1 MKQPITNPI
10 TALYER
16 LSRDDEMSGDS
27 VSIQT
32 QKFFLEDYA
41 KQHGFVP
48 FAHYTDDGF
57 SGGNFNRPSWNRL
70 VADVEAGNVSTV
82 IVKDMSRVGR
92 EYLQTGYYTEI
103 FFPQNHVRF
112 IAVSNNIDSSDQSS
126 SEIAPFLNV
135 INDFYLRDCSH
146 KQKQAYKARGNA
158 GIPYASIPC
167 YGYRKDPND
176 KHKRIVDEEAAAVV
190 REIFSMAV
198 KGYGPKEIAV
208 TLQKRRIE
216 KPSYYM
222 ATHGIWKCPDRFNA
236 DRPYDWNLRTVADI
250 LARVEY
256 LGHTVNGRST
266 SESYKTHKRIRIDP
280 SEWQIIENT
289 HEAIIDQETFDAVQK
304 NRQTKR
310 RTDTTGKANVLTGL
324 VFCAD
329 CGKKMYNH
337 KRGSKAKQ
345 LHVLPDPVTGLY
357 PIDGYCCSTYE
368 LRKYRSDK
376 TCSSHSITSKAL
388 RILLLR
394 TIREVVQY
402 ATFDEERFIRR
413 VREQSEIQNKAEAK
427 ELQRKIS
434 KAQKRI
440 AELDRLIMKLYEDYA
455 LERLPLERYQQMAAA
470 YEAEQKALKET
481 LAADQAKADAFTVDT
496 DRAER
501 FLTLAKQYTDFSF
514 LTDEMILAFTDKI
527 LVHAPE
533 KIDGERVQEVEI
545 FLKHI
550 GKVEL
555 PAEAIPEKV
564 ISPKE
569 QEQIRK
575 KRAYMQEYYRTKVKP
590 QKEAKRAKVRAEKEA
605 ATTAGEE

>member
-1 MKQPITNPI
+1 MKQLITNQF

-16 LSRDDEMSGDS
+16 LSRDDELSGDS

-32 QKFFLEDYA
+32 QKFYLEEYA

-57 SGGNFNRPSWNRL
+57 SGGNFTRPGWQSL
-70 VADVEAGNVSTV
+70 IADVEAGKVSTV

-112 IAVSNNIDSSDQSS
+112 IAVSNNIDSNDQNS

-190 REIFSMAV
+190 KQIFSMAV
-198 KGYGPKEIAV
+198 KGIGVSEIAK
-208 TLQKRRIE
+208 TLRERKIE
-216 KPSYYM
+216 KPSYYT
-222 ATHGIWKCPDRFNA
+222 ATHGIWNGNNTWSRE
-236 DRPYDWNLRTVADI
+236 RPYDWTGRTIADI
-250 LARVEY
+250 LSHVEY

-266 SESYKTHKRIRIDP
+266 SESYKTHKRIRNDP

-304 NRQTKR
+304 IRQTKR
-310 RTDTTGKANVLTGL
+310 RIDTTGKANVLTGL

-329 CGKKMYNH
+329 CGRKMYNH

-345 LHVLPDPVTGLY
+345 LHVLPDPETGLY
-357 PIDGYCCSTYE
+357 PIDSYCCSTYE
-368 LRKYRSDK
+368 LTKYHSEVNC
-376 TCSSHSITSKAL
+376 TSHSITSKAI
-388 RILLLR
+388 RLLLLN
-394 TIREVVQY
+394 TIREVVRY

-413 VREQSEIQNKAEAK
+413 VREQSEIQDKAEAK
-427 ELQRKIS
+427 ELQKRITKE
-434 KAQKRI
+434 QKRI
-440 AELDRLIMKLYEDYA
+440 TELDRLIMKLYEDYA
-455 LERLPLERYQQMAAA
+455 LERMPLERYQLMAAA
-470 YEAEQKALKET
+470 YEAEQKVLKET
-481 LAADQAKADAFTVDT
+481 LAADQTKADAFTEDT

-501 FLTLAKQYTDFSF
+501 FLTLAKKYTDFSF

-527 LVHAPE
+527 LVHASE

-550 GKVEL
+550 GKVDL
-555 PAEAIPEKV
+555 PENEPAPTIP
-564 ISPKE
+564 PE
-569 QEQIRK
+569 QQERIKK

-590 QKEAKRAKVRAEKEA
+590 KKEAKRKNAKAEE
-605 ATTAGEE
+605 TA